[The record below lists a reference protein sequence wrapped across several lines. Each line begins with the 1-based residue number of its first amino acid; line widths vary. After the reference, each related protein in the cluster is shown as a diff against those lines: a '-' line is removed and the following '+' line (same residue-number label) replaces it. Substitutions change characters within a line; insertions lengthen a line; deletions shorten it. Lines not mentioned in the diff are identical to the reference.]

1 MTENNIG
8 AHHGYCSSL
17 PWLEGKELRRLAKG
31 QNCPKQVAV
40 AALQQQM
47 QRTLMQGNYGHHG
60 SRANRHGAKCTAT
73 QGKGAI
79 PLGGWAEMPEGY
91 VQEVDEDQDNDDD
104 KDSKITDQTS
114 DLRRLE
120 QYQ

>member
-1 MTENNIG
+1 
-8 AHHGYCSSL
+8 
-17 PWLEGKELRRLAKG
+17 
-31 QNCPKQVAV
+31 
-40 AALQQQM
+40 
-47 QRTLMQGNYGHHG
+47 
-60 SRANRHGAKCTAT
+60 
-73 QGKGAI
+73 
-79 PLGGWAEMPEGY
+79 MPEGY